1 MQRRSWVVMV
11 LVLALLAA
19 CSSIESGEISTESL
33 RMRVRVASSA
43 TATDVEV
50 AFRGPQANQVVTL
63 AAGDEVSVSVLGG
76 TPQALTVEQPNSVNA
91 RYVGAL
97 PAVAEGTVLV
107 VSLTRAT
114 FQDAPDT
121 RVTVPSAPVVT
132 APVAGPAATAVVTAA
147 WEPFADD
154 QVELRFRVDA
164 CADVED
170 DEEDAIQGLV
180 ALLSETYE
188 GADGTGTIEWP
199 FPAVA
204 CDADL
209 LVGRFTGEVALDP
222 ALGAAHPTPSRI
234 VRFAAPIALSFT
246 P

>member
-1 MQRRSWVVMV
+1 MQQRSWVVLV
-11 LVLALLAA
+11 LVLALLAG
-19 CSSIESGEISTESL
+19 CSSIESGEVPTEAL
-33 RMRVRVASSA
+33 RMQLRVASSA
-43 TATDVEV
+43 SSTDVEV

-63 AAGDEVSVSVLGG
+63 AAGDDVSVAVLGG

-132 APVAGPAATAVVTAA
+132 APVAGPAATAEVTAT
-147 WEPFADD
+147 WEPITDD
-154 QVELRFRVDA
+154 QIELRFDVVGCYDVD
-164 CADVED
+164 D
-170 DEEDAIQGLV
+170 DEEATVQALV
-180 ALLSETYE
+180 ALFSETYPGNAAS
-188 GADGTGTIEWP
+188 GAIEWP

-209 LVGRFTGEVALDP
+209 LVGRFTSEVALDP
-222 ALGAAHPTPSRI
+222 ALASVHGTPRV